1 MNILFVAATSQEI
14 TSKKI
19 NTQPNLI
26 TGLGMVNTAMYL
38 TKELINNN
46 FDLVINMGI
55 AGTFSSTL
63 KKGDVVEVIEDYFSE
78 IGYEDDTNF
87 CSFKEFDL
95 KTKLIVKA
103 KTKLKPVKAITVNT
117 VHGNKKSIQSTVNL
131 FNPDIETMEGA
142 AFFKVCNYFNVPCM
156 QIRSISNR
164 VEKRNKSNW
173 DIDLAI
179 ANLNME
185 VEKIIMDL

>member
-55 AGTFSSTL
+55 AGAFSSTL

-78 IGYEDDTNF
+78 IGYEDDANF

-156 QIRSISNR
+156 QIRSISNK

-185 VEKIIMDL
+185 VEKIIMSL

>member
-19 NTQPNLI
+19 NTKPNLI
-26 TGLGMVNTAMYL
+26 TGIGMVNTAMYL

-46 FDLVINMGI
+46 FDLVINMGV
-55 AGTFSSTL
+55 AGAFSSTL

-78 IGYEDDTNF
+78 IGYEDGTNF

-117 VHGNKKSIQSTVNL
+117 VHGNKNSIQSTVNL

-179 ANLNME
+179 ANLNIE
-185 VEKIIMDL
+185 VEKIIMGL

>member
-1 MNILFVAATSQEI
+1 MNILFVAATSEEI

-19 NTQPNLI
+19 KTKPNLI

-55 AGTFSSTL
+55 AGAFLSTL

-78 IGYEDDTNF
+78 IGYEDATNF
-87 CSFKEFDL
+87 CLFKEFDL

-117 VHGNKKSIQSTVNL
+117 VHGNKNSIQSTVNL

-142 AFFKVCNYFNVPCM
+142 AFFQVCNYFNVPCM

-173 DIDLAI
+173 DINLAI

-185 VEKIIMDL
+185 VEKIIMSL

>member
-1 MNILFVAATSQEI
+1 MLFCLFQEF
-14 TSKKI
+14 
-19 NTQPNLI
+19 
-26 TGLGMVNTAMYL
+26 
-38 TKELINNN
+38 E
-46 FDLVINMGI
+46 
-55 AGTFSSTL
+55 
-63 KKGDVVEVIEDYFSE
+63 
-78 IGYEDDTNF
+78 
-87 CSFKEFDL
+87 L

-117 VHGNKKSIQSTVNL
+117 VHGNKNSIQSTVNL